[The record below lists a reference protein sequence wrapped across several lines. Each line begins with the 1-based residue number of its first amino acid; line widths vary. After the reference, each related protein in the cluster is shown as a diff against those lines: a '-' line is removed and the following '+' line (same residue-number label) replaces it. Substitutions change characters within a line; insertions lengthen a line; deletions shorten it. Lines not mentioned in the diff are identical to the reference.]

1 MSAPRCHNE
10 SKKFVNVR
18 LSLVRVRVEFGSKT
32 AHWIAASIAFSII
45 IISRRTL
52 TYRQSVSLL
61 TVRAPKMRRPRPG
74 NGRIALMPTGFKIPC
89 TASSTKTVTSSAQIS
104 GALAGAL
111 CTPN

>member
-1 MSAPRCHNE
+1 MSAPRCHND

-52 TYRQSVSLL
+52 T
-61 TVRAPKMRRPRPG
+61 
-74 NGRIALMPTGFKIPC
+74 
-89 TASSTKTVTSSAQIS
+89 
-104 GALAGAL
+104 
-111 CTPN
+111 